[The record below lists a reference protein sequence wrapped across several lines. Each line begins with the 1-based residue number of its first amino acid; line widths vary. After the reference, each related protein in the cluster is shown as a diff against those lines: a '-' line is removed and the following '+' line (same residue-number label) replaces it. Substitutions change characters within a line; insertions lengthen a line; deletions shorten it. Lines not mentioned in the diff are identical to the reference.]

1 MWNLKMKLKG
11 ENFLIFVV
19 CDFWHGVS
27 NLYMYVEKCKYIY
40 VNVYVGY
47 F

>member
-1 MWNLKMKLKG
+1 MEFEDEVERGKI
-11 ENFLIFVV
+11 LIFVV

-27 NLYMYVEKCKYIY
+27 NIYMYVEKCKYIY
-40 VNVYVGY
+40 VNVCVGY